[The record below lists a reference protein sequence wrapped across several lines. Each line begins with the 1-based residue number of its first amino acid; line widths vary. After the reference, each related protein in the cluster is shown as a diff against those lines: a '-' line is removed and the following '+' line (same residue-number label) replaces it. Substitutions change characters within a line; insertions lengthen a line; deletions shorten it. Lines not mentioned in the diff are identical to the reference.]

1 MKKILLFQLLLI
13 VVAFLLVRD
22 PLSRD
27 YPSIPQPIIKKS
39 EISQLFDN
47 YYLAQIHP
55 DDQTE
60 YANKGFSQ
68 SGVYEL
74 NTKKLVA
81 QFPYQQRIANSQFQ
95 TIHEDVQFILWS
107 RYSIKNLTDK
117 GLSIYENGKEKFSY
131 KVNQFCNRLARD
143 SFIPNSKEYFWIDTT
158 SDTPIPKIDFSS
170 QFLLNVKCNKQ
181 FLLNYRTGKI
191 EQIKNTNVKL
201 IGKNTDTLVQIILI
215 LVTLIVVS
223 LLSLR
228 LKTKFL
234 TYIAVLVC
242 SFFIFFFSKETGDVA
257 YRSLDE
263 ILLYFF
269 S

>member
-1 MKKILLFQLLLI
+1 MKKLLLFQLLLI

-27 YPSIPQPIIKKS
+27 YPSTPQPIVKKS

-55 DDQTE
+55 DDQIE
-60 YANKGFSQ
+60 YANRGFTQ
-68 SGVYEL
+68 SGIYEL

-81 QFPYQQRIANSQFQ
+81 PFPYQQRIAHSQFQ
-95 TIHEDVQFILWS
+95 TIHEDVQLILWR
-107 RYSIKNLTDK
+107 RYLIKNLSDK

-131 KVNQFCNRLARD
+131 KVNQFCKRLARD
-143 SFIPNSKEYFWIDTT
+143 AFIPNSKEYFWIDTT
-158 SDTPIPKIDFSS
+158 SDAPIPQIDFSS
-170 QFLLNVKCNKQ
+170 QILLTAKCNKL

-191 EQIKNTNVKL
+191 EQIENPDVKL

-234 TYIAVLVC
+234 TYIVVLVSC
-242 SFFIFFFSKETGDVA
+242 FFVFFITKETGDVA

-263 ILLYFF
+263 IFLYFF